1 MVFFIDV
8 TGVTEQ
14 DRYGRKIEDGVLY
27 RCDRVTEQDRRE
39 RKVEDGVLY
48 RCDRG
53 DGARQV

>member
-14 DRYGRKIEDGVLY
+14 DRHERKIEDGVLY

-48 RCDRG
+48 RSDRG
-53 DGARQV
+53 DRARQA

>member
-14 DRYGRKIEDGVLY
+14 KGVSAKQKMVSFI
-27 RCDRVTEQDRRE
+27 DVTGVTEQDRRE